1 MELYESRTNGSSV
14 TLNMSPLEAL
24 KSRLHPLRHIE
35 QLLVAKLV
43 PPNEDEATH
52 LASPSHSIYPSSHIQ
67 NHGAV
72 NSFRS
77 QEVFIRPGAAWRGA
91 LSKARV
97 GNPSVSTD
105 TPLVHDNGRPYSAG
119 NTGLETADEPQEVL
133 QSCQKDLI
141 LLWNDQVVQEILR
154 RKKVR
159 LEEFPGL

>member
-1 MELYESRTNGSSV
+1 M
-14 TLNMSPLEAL
+14 
-24 KSRLHPLRHIE
+24 
-35 QLLVAKLV
+35 AKLV

-52 LASPSHSIYPSSHIQ
+52 LAGPSHAMYPPGQLH

-72 NSFRS
+72 NSFRN

-97 GNPSVSTD
+97 NNPSVSNDD
-105 TPLVHDNGRPYSAG
+105 TSGYENGRRYSAG
-119 NTGLETADEPQEVL
+119 NTGMETADEPQEVL
-133 QSCQKDLI
+133 HSCQTDLI
-141 LLWNDQVVQEILR
+141 LLWNDEVVREILR

>member
-1 MELYESRTNGSSV
+1 
-14 TLNMSPLEAL
+14 MSPLEAL
-24 KSRLHPLRHIE
+24 KSRLRPLRHVE

-43 PPNEDEATH
+43 PPNEEEATY
-52 LASPSHSIYPSSHIQ
+52 LAGPSHSIYPPSHPQ
-67 NHGAV
+67 NHGAAS
-72 NSFRS
+72 SFWN

-97 GNPSVSTD
+97 SNPSASD
-105 TPLVHDNGRPYSAG
+105 DDRLVNENGRPSSAG

-133 QSCQKDLI
+133 YSCQKDLI
-141 LLWNDQVVQEILR
+141 MLWNDQFVREILR